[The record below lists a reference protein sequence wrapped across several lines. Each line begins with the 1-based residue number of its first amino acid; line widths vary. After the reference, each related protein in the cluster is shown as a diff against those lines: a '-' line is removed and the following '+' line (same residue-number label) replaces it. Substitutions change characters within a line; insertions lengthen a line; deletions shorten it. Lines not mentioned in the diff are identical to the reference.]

1 MILLLV
7 KSLININNTRRGTDK
22 KNIYLKLSWQLDLND
37 CCIICRLRPLF
48 LGRQLCKYFALATVK
63 AGGNPLSSLGSEV
76 EGGQGR
82 REKDFCC
89 EDLPSENFLIF
100 MLLALKT

>member
-48 LGRQLCKYFALATVK
+48 LGRQWCKYFALATVK
-63 AGGNPLSSLGSEV
+63 DG
-76 EGGQGR
+76 GR
-82 REKDFCC
+82 RQ
-89 EDLPSENFLIF
+89 
-100 MLLALKT
+100 KTGGRRQEAGDGNISVAEICPLRIY

>member
-22 KNIYLKLSWQLDLND
+22 KNIYLKLSWRLDLND

-48 LGRQLCKYFALATVK
+48 LGRQWCKYFALATVK
-63 AGGNPLSSLGSEV
+63 DGDKPLSSLGGKV
-76 EGGQGR
+76 KGVQGR

-89 EDLPSENFLIF
+89 
-100 MLLALKT
+100 

>member
-1 MILLLV
+1 MIFLLV

-37 CCIICRLRPLF
+37 CCIICRLVPLF
-48 LGRQLCKYFALATVK
+48 LERQWCKNFALATVK
-63 AGGNPLSSLGSEV
+63 DGGNPLSLLGGKV

-89 EDLPSENFLIF
+89 
-100 MLLALKT
+100 